1 MVQPLSWML
10 WAQVAPRAVLGLALA
25 LALLAAVTSVAF
37 LVARRMLGDVPVSVR
52 WAGTAVVATALLV
65 GLFFLLGSLGAFR
78 WWVALPVLLALAAAV
93 SRWLDRDG
101 AGTARLREDAR
112 AAGRL
117 VRDVWNSPDRWA
129 LLVLAVLAARVGRGL
144 LAPPLA
150 WDSQTYHLVKAA
162 QWVQTG
168 RFVTE
173 AAPDAWSY
181 YAWLPAYGDILW
193 AWALL
198 PMHGDG
204 LLALAGL
211 LAWLAGVLGAY
222 ASGRVLGAAPA
233 TALLAALALFLT
245 PAATTTLT
253 SGYVEV
259 PLLALFTLGSA
270 LFLCFLRTSRPAEG
284 VLAAAG
290 FGLMAGVKST
300 ALAVL
305 LVALALFFVRVATS
319 PLSWRERLRT
329 VGLAAL
335 AALVGVQPYIAAWV
349 EKGSPLYPV
358 PFLVRGQLLLPGN
371 SQWAEVHSRGGP
383 PTFDGLFHAVLFSD
397 LGAGREHLGL
407 GPVVVLVVGLALW
420 GLWRC
425 VRTPGLRLPA
435 AFLVLTAGA
444 LVLSQTG
451 ELNRALWTVWAT
463 NSVRYLLPAL
473 GALVLLAS
481 VPDAPW
487 LRPAWGLAVLC
498 NAWLS
503 IPRGWGS
510 AESDA
515 LGALLW
521 PAVAAAVVFAVA
533 HVLAWHRRKW
543 LAGLALA
550 GLAGLGLFGAVAAAR
565 SAYRYAFYESA
576 MRGRS
581 YDLHPLAGG
590 LAAAWP
596 VWAFLDE
603 AEGHRVAVSAGWDNA
618 GHNWYRYPLFGSR
631 LQNTVLYVPPT
642 RDGAVVD
649 YQRGGE
655 LRDALDFEAW
665 VKRLLERQV
674 EYVAVL
680 PPMPPEAALLLA
692 HPDLFTPVAQGA
704 NGEAVAYRF
713 DRERARELHGAATP

>member
-1 MVQPLSWML
+1 MVQPVSWML
-10 WAQVAPRAVLGLALA
+10 WVQVAPRALLGLGVA
-25 LALLAAVTSVAF
+25 LALLVALGLTAF
-37 LVARRMLGDVPVSVR
+37 LLARRMLGEVPVSVR

-65 GLFFLLGSLGAFR
+65 GVFFLLGGLGAFR
-78 WWVALPVLLALAAAV
+78 WWVALPVLLALAAAALKG
-93 SRWLDRDG
+93 LDRDG
-101 AGTARLREDAR
+101 AGMARLREDAR
-112 AAGRL
+112 AARGL
-117 VRDVWNSPDRWA
+117 LLDVWRSTDRWA
-129 LLVLAVLAARVGRGL
+129 LLVLGVLAARTVRGT

-150 WDSQTYHLVKAA
+150 WDTQTYHLVKAA
-162 QWVQTG
+162 QWVHAG
-168 RFVTE
+168 RFFTE

-198 PMHGDG
+198 PMQGDG

-211 LAWLAGVLGAY
+211 LVWLAGVLGAY

-259 PLLALFTLGSA
+259 PLLSLFTLASA
-270 LFLCFLRTSRPAEG
+270 LFLRFLRTSRPAEA

-300 ALAVL
+300 ALAIL
-305 LVALALFFVRVATS
+305 LVALALFFVRVATA

-335 AALVGVQPYIAAWV
+335 AALVGVQPYLTAWV
-349 EKGSPLYPV
+349 GKGSPIYPV
-358 PFLVRGQLLLPGN
+358 PLALRGRLVLEGN
-371 SQWAEVHSRGGP
+371 TQWMEVHSRGGTA
-383 PTFDGLFHAVLFSD
+383 TFDGLFHSVVFSD

-407 GPVVVLVVGLALW
+407 GPVVLLVVGLALW

-425 VRTPGLRLPA
+425 ALTPGLRLPA

-444 LVLSQTG
+444 LLLSQTG
-451 ELNRALWTVWAT
+451 ELNRAMWTIWAT

-473 GALVLLAS
+473 GALALLAS
-481 VPDAPW
+481 VPGAPW
-487 LRPAWGLAVLC
+487 VRPAWALAVLC

-515 LGALLW
+515 FGALLW
-521 PAVAAAVVFAVA
+521 PTVAAAVGLGLA
-533 HVLAWHRRKW
+533 HVLAWRWRRW
-543 LAGLALA
+543 PAALALA
-550 GLAGLGLFGAVAAAR
+550 GLAGLGLFSAVATVR
-565 SAYRYAFYESA
+565 QAYRYAFYDSA

-590 LAAAWP
+590 LTAAWP

-603 AEGHRVAVSAGWDNA
+603 GPGHRVAVAAGWDNT
-618 GHNWYRYPLFGSR
+618 GHNWYRYPFFGSR

-642 RDGAVVD
+642 RDGSVVD
-649 YQRGGE
+649 YQRAGE
-655 LRDALDFEAW
+655 LQGAVDFEAW

-674 EYVAVL
+674 EYVVVL
-680 PPMPPEAALLLA
+680 PPMPPETRLLRE
-692 HPDLFTPVAQGA
+692 HPELFTPVAQGA
-704 NGEAVAYRF
+704 NREAVAFRF
-713 DRERARELHGAATP
+713 HRERARELHAR